1 MSKRRQLARERLEY
15 YLIYLILAYRRLIL
29 IVGLI
34 LLVFAIANIFLNR
47 IAGFALLL
55 PAILLLPVEQFLQC
69 CRLHRSPGSM
79 DRNTWRYDD

>member
-47 IAGFALLL
+47 IAGFAALL
-55 PAILLLPVEQFLQC
+55 PAILLLLLSNSYNAVVYTA
-69 CRLHRSPGSM
+69 RLGAWIG
-79 DRNTWRYDD
+79 TLWRYDD